1 MTIGQACYGQP
12 LPNLVGGSGIT
23 ITTDGGN
30 WSNIAMDLST
40 NKEFQDLKKKIEGI
54 EKRLAILVPNIGLQ
68 EKFAALQEA
77 YNHYKVIEKL
87 VNDQS
92 KNRE

>member
-1 MTIGQACYGQP
+1 MSVGEPYHGYPPNGGFIGGPGVTISSAGH
-12 LPNLVGGSGIT
+12 
-23 ITTDGGN
+23 
-30 WSNIAMDLST
+30 WSSLELDLSN
-40 NKEFQDLKKKIEGI
+40 NKEFQELKQKIEGI
-54 EKRLAILVPNIGLQ
+54 EERLAILVPNTELQ
-68 EKFAALQEA
+68 ERFPALQEA